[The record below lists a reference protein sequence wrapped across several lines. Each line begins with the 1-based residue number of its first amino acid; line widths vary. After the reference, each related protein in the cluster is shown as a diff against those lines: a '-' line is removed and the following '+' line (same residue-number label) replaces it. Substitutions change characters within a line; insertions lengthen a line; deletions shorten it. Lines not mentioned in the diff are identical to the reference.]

1 MKTHS
6 TILNKD
12 FDFSV
17 NHLGLFINDDL
28 YIQDRYIIFI
38 NGYDFKYFQGIA
50 HREERKIFNNGMI
63 FKELLIMNPKKTKE
77 NMILYKENIEKC
89 SIVKPLKID
98 DVLNCLV
105 LDYLVSRDDFDD
117 FCANFG
123 YNEDSIKALEIYN
136 NCRKNAKK
144 LKNII
149 DDLDNAADKFNN
161 Y

>member
-12 FDFSV
+12 FDFII
-17 NHLGLFINDDL
+17 NHIGLFINDEL
-28 YIQDRYIIFI
+28 YLQDRYIILI
-38 NGYDFKYFQGIA
+38 NGYDFEYFQGIA
-50 HREERKIFNNGMI
+50 HREERKIFKNGVI
-63 FKELLIMNPKKTKE
+63 FKELLRMNPKKTKE
-77 NMILYKENIEKC
+77 NMIIYKENIEKC
-89 SIVKPLKID
+89 SIIKPLKID
-98 DVLNCLV
+98 DVLNCLI
-105 LDYLVSRDDFDD
+105 LDYSVSRDDFDD
-117 FCANFG
+117 FCANLG
-123 YNEDSIKALEIYN
+123 YSEDSIKASQIYN

>member
-28 YIQDRYIIFI
+28 YLQDRYIIFI
-38 NGYDFKYFQGIA
+38 NGYEFEYFQGIA
-50 HREERKIFNNGMI
+50 HREEIRIFNNGMI
-63 FKELLIMNPKKTKE
+63 FKELLRMNPKKTKE

-98 DVLNCLV
+98 DALNCLV
-105 LDYLVSRDDFDD
+105 LDYSVSKDDFDD
-117 FCANFG
+117 FCANLG
-123 YNEDSIKALEIYN
+123 YDEDSIKASEIYN
-136 NCRKNAKK
+136 NCRKNTKK

-149 DDLDNAADKFNN
+149 DDLDDASDKFNN

>member
-6 TILNKD
+6 TILSKD

-28 YIQDRYIIFI
+28 SIHDRYIILI
-38 NGYDFKYFQGIA
+38 NGYDFEYFQGIGY
-50 HREERKIFNNGMI
+50 REQKKIFNNGKV
-63 FKELLIMNPKKTKE
+63 FKELLRMNPKKTKE

-105 LDYLVSRDDFDD
+105 LDYSVSRDDFDD
-117 FCANFG
+117 FCANLG
-123 YNEDSIKALEIYN
+123 YNDDSIKALEIYN
-136 NCRKNAKK
+136 NCIKSAKK

-149 DDLDNAADKFNN
+149 DDLDDAADKFNN

>member
-28 YIQDRYIIFI
+28 SLQDRYIIFI
-38 NGYDFKYFQGIA
+38 NEYDFEYFQGIA
-50 HREERKIFNNGMI
+50 HREERKNFNNGI
-63 FKELLIMNPKKTKE
+63 NFKKLLRMNPKKTKE
-77 NMILYKENIEKC
+77 NMILYKENIDKC

-105 LDYLVSRDDFDD
+105 LDAQSGSECFDD
-117 FCANFG
+117 FCDNFG
-123 YNEDSIKALEIYN
+123 YNQDSIKASEIYN
-136 NCRKNAKK
+136 NCKKNAKK

-149 DDLDNAADKFNN
+149 DDLDDAADKFNN